1 MTLNTTGLLPIFKN
15 STLYSRFQHP
25 QSVCMSYLGHCMFSL
40 KLARYLAV
48 GSFKAVV
55 HAFFPSLYITSST
68 DLLVT
73 MKEDMSKIGCHKN
86 KEKVVDEEEEP
97 TDKKEEKTWKTQ
109 GTSTMEEEHT
119 DKKEEKIWTTQ
130 ETSTIEEEHTD
141 KKDEKSWTNRGTSII
156 EENDDDDDLL

>member
-1 MTLNTTGLLPIFKN
+1 MALNTTGLLPIFKN
-15 STLYSRFQHP
+15 SILYSRFQHP

-86 KEKVVDEEEEP
+86 KEKVVDEEEP

>member
-86 KEKVVDEEEEP
+86 KEKDVDEEEEP
-97 TDKKEEKTWKTQ
+97 TDKKDEKTWKTQ
-109 GTSTMEEEHT
+109 GTSTIEEES
-119 DKKEEKIWTTQ
+119 DKKE
-130 ETSTIEEEHTD
+130 
-141 KKDEKSWTNRGTSII
+141 EKSWTNRGTSII
-156 EENDDDDDLL
+156 EENDDDDLLL

>member
-1 MTLNTTGLLPIFKN
+1 MALNTTGLLPVFKN
-15 STLYSRFQHP
+15 SILYSRFQHP

-48 GSFKAVV
+48 GSMKAVV
-55 HAFFPSLYITSST
+55 HAFFPSLYITSSS

>member
-1 MTLNTTGLLPIFKN
+1 MALNTTGLLPVFKN
-15 STLYSRFQHP
+15 SILYSRFQHP
-25 QSVCMSYLGHCMFSL
+25 QSVCMSYFDHCMFSL

-86 KEKVVDEEEEP
+86 KGEVI
-97 TDKKEEKTWKTQ
+97 DK
-109 GTSTMEEEHT
+109 EEEHT
-119 DKKEEKIWTTQ
+119 DKKEENSWTTRG
-130 ETSTIEEEHTD
+130 TSTMEEQHTD
-141 KKDEKSWTNRGTSII
+141 KKEENSWTNRGTSII